1 MEQMNGSYK
10 KVMDRN
16 SRKANLGN
24 RNRGSCYCVVLLAL
38 FLSACSLPKLKSSL
52 ITAGATSGAVLASSA
67 LIPSAIAPAI
77 IGGGTAAIASALSA
91 EPSVKGEPIAVTADT
106 VVHKAPDNLWT
117 LLQKL
122 TEWGGIGLFIFIG
135 ATYLLPL
142 ILGYLIPNGF
152 ERKKKK
158 R

>member
-1 MEQMNGSYK
+1 MEKINGSYK

-16 SRKANLGN
+16 TRKANMGN
-24 RNRGSCYCVVLLAL
+24 RNRRSGYCVVLLAL
-38 FLSACSLPKLKSSL
+38 SLSACSLPKLKSGL
-52 ITAGATSGAVLASSA
+52 MTGAATSAVVAATSVLPGGVLVPTLAA
-67 LIPSAIAPAI
+67 
-77 IGGGTAAIASALSA
+77 GMTAATVSALSA
-91 EPSVKGEPIAVTADT
+91 GDRIKGEPIAVTADT
-106 VVHKAPDNLWT
+106 VVNKAPDNLWT

-122 TEWGGIGLFIFIG
+122 TELGGIGLLIFIG